1 LAYGIYGTPGTI
13 GSNNLIYSTAGT
25 ALKPGYTETGDVIGS
40 DPSLVSSSDFQLQS
54 TSPAIDAG
62 ADLSLTADYAG
73 NPIYGPPDI
82 GAYEYQPP
90 YAMGTDEITTSA
102 SVRVYGDEQFR
113 NKSAPSGGE
122 TGDLAITLPGTD
134 RSQWLDVTISAWENS
149 GTNRKT
155 WTESTTVSG
164 ITDTLHTVGD
174 LEPYKFYNVKTDNV
188 LGQDITGADCTDGL
202 CRADSQGKIAFTY
215 TGTYSSR
222 TFDVEETDK
231 SEYTP
236 VIAVGNHKIY
246 HLSPDITLALKR
258 NLITLRGKV
267 ANLSGGMAGTPYLRH
282 RFCEIM

>member
-1 LAYGIYGTPGTI
+1 M
-13 GSNNLIYSTAGT
+13 
-25 ALKPGYTETGDVIGS
+25 IGS

-188 LGQDITGADCTDGL
+188 LGQDITVADCTDGL